1 MESKE
6 LKLIFSEILEGYSR
20 SLSSVLGNIKIKHLN
35 NFDSAQ
41 SDIKKDSFFKKAVSK
56 GLPERQAKIDALK
69 KDELW
74 DLKRD
79 ERIKELTLIN
89 EGLNKTKSKL
99 HIQAQIDNLKKDIF
113 KNDQELNKLIF
124 ERESEI
130 GFTAEEYAERRV
142 NEYYMQ
148 ISIMDENSNPILKN
162 ERLDDLDDSEIS
174 EIMRVYNLSSSRYK
188 TENIKKISL
197 ASFFSNMY
205 YLCDDNV
212 YSFFGK
218 PVVNLTFY
226 QIELFSYGKYFKS
239 IIRDSEEKIPDH
251 ILEDPEALIEWAD
264 SSKNAKKLLEKSS
277 VEGKEGAATS
287 LVGASKEDMQRAG
300 LVKDENVI
308 DLNKAAEKK
317 GGSLSME
324 DMMKLHG
331 VK

>member
-99 HIQAQIDNLKKDIF
+99 HIQAQIDNLKKGIF

-130 GFTAEEYAERRV
+130 GFTAEEYAERR
-142 NEYYMQ
+142 
-148 ISIMDENSNPILKN
+148 
-162 ERLDDLDDSEIS
+162 
-174 EIMRVYNLSSSRYK
+174 
-188 TENIKKISL
+188 
-197 ASFFSNMY
+197 
-205 YLCDDNV
+205 
-212 YSFFGK
+212 
-218 PVVNLTFY
+218 
-226 QIELFSYGKYFKS
+226 
-239 IIRDSEEKIPDH
+239 
-251 ILEDPEALIEWAD
+251 EAFCFQL
-264 SSKNAKKLLEKSS
+264 
-277 VEGKEGAATS
+277 
-287 LVGASKEDMQRAG
+287 
-300 LVKDENVI
+300 
-308 DLNKAAEKK
+308 
-317 GGSLSME
+317 
-324 DMMKLHG
+324 
-331 VK
+331 